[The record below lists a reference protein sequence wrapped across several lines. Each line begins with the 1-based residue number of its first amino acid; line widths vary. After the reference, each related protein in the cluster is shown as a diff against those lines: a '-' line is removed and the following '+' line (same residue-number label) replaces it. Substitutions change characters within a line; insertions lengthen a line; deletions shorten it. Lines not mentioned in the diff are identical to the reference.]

1 MKTQL
6 RDIGN
11 SKGAVIPAQL
21 LKELGLKVGD
31 PLEATTEGGRL
42 IMTPI
47 KLKPRYSLEELIAKC
62 DKTAPMPSD
71 LAEWERVSSV
81 GVEL

>member
-1 MKTQL
+1 MKTLL

-31 PLEATTEGGRL
+31 RLEATTEGGRL
-42 IMTPI
+42 VMTPI
-47 KLKPRYSLEELIAKC
+47 SSKPRYSLEDLLTKC
-62 DKTAPMPSD
+62 DKTAPMPTD
-71 LAEWERVSSV
+71 LAEWDRISAV
-81 GVEL
+81 GVEP